1 MVDEEILARI
11 ARDPRYHALVRSRS
25 RFAWSLAT
33 MVLAAFV
40 GFTCVVALDKQLLA
54 TPVGE
59 HAMSWG
65 IPVGFGMI
73 LLAISSIAIFIT
85 RCAQD
90 YDPRMQS
97 IIADAKR

>member
-40 GFTCVVALDKQLLA
+40 GFTCVGRA
-54 TPVGE
+54 
-59 HAMSWG
+59 
-65 IPVGFGMI
+65 
-73 LLAISSIAIFIT
+73 
-85 RCAQD
+85 
-90 YDPRMQS
+90 
-97 IIADAKR
+97 